1 VQSAQFHRVQCVHY
15 GRAALILNCIG
26 KGPCETHGKGPRI
39 RFKLVVGLRA
49 RLGVFDGDFYNEC
62 SATDV
67 LLGLGY
73 LCSHVI
79 RVERRHLDVHAF
91 CHSRSPLMSGASG
104 GCVLPNAR
112 EPAH

>member
-1 VQSAQFHRVQCVHY
+1 MTALKQLAFSLAFAI
-15 GRAALILNCIG
+15 AAVA
-26 KGPCETHGKGPRI
+26 
-39 RFKLVVGLRA
+39 VVGLRA
-49 RLGVFDGDFYNEC
+49 GRRVFDGDFYNEC

-67 LLGLGY
+67 LLGLGD
-73 LCSHVI
+73 LCSQVI